1 MFAGLST
8 CPKCSP
14 TLWDYC
20 LQYSSKIWLCT
31 EYNAKNQ
38 KGRTWYEAII
48 GNMPSNLEWIQLNNT
63 NLCGSGM
70 KYHLGL
76 VKKESIEISHR
87 VGQERLHFLLCKSGK
102 VISRTSLFQPM
113 KWGLLGLEFKATVEQ
128 SDKYISYTIDKVKAL
143 SWKGTGRNPEECWV
157 WLF

>member
-1 MFAGLST
+1 
-8 CPKCSP
+8 
-14 TLWDYC
+14 
-20 LQYSSKIWLCT
+20 
-31 EYNAKNQ
+31 
-38 KGRTWYEAII
+38 
-48 GNMPSNLEWIQLNNT
+48 
-63 NLCGSGM
+63 M
-70 KYHLGL
+70 KHHLGL

-143 SWKGTGRNPEECWV
+143 S
-157 WLF
+157 